1 MVKRVVLSS
10 IIITAVIMCSCG
22 IKKENTSSNISVPQP
37 TVQVTDDDFTEQNSQ
52 QYDIYEI
59 TDGESDF
66 SKAINTNE
74 IDAEF
79 NKKLEDATSTAEI
92 NEVQIEYKNAWERE
106 MHLAEEEYCEMLLEQ
121 DATDFRRIQ
130 KSWEESVIADI
141 QKDREILQNND
152 ISLGSASSY
161 LFTAEIR
168 NQFRNR
174 TIKIKYMIYLLKN
187 KGI

>member
-1 MVKRVVLSS
+1 MVKRVVLNG
-10 IIITAVIMCSCG
+10 IIITTAVIMCSCG
-22 IKKENTSSNISVPQP
+22 VKKENTLSNTSVPQP
-37 TVQVTDDDFTEQNSQ
+37 TAQVTDDFAEQNSQ

-66 SKAINTNE
+66 SRAINANE

-92 NEVQIEYKNAWERE
+92 NEVQLAYKDAWERE
-106 MHLAEEEYCEMLLEQ
+106 LHSAEEEYCEMLSEQ

-141 QKDREILQNND
+141 QKDREVLQNND

-187 KGI
+187 AE

>member
-1 MVKRVVLSS
+1 
-10 IIITAVIMCSCG
+10 
-22 IKKENTSSNISVPQP
+22 
-37 TVQVTDDDFTEQNSQ
+37 
-52 QYDIYEI
+52 
-59 TDGESDF
+59 
-66 SKAINTNE
+66 
-74 IDAEF
+74 
-79 NKKLEDATSTAEI
+79 
-92 NEVQIEYKNAWERE
+92 
-106 MHLAEEEYCEMLLEQ
+106 MHSAEEEYCEMLSEQ

-152 ISLGSASSY
+152 TSLGSASSY

-187 KGI
+187 A

>member
-1 MVKRVVLSS
+1 MVKRVVLKS
-10 IIITAVIMCSCG
+10 IIITTAVIMCSCG
-22 IKKENTSSNISVPQP
+22 IKKENTSSSNTSLPQP
-37 TVQVTDDDFTEQNSQ
+37 MKQVTDDFTEQNSQ

-66 SKAINTNE
+66 SKAINANE

-106 MHLAEEEYCEMLLEQ
+106 MRSAKEEYCEMLSEQ

-152 ISLGSASSY
+152 TSLGSASSY

-187 KGI
+187 AE